1 MRCLRPQAG
10 PCAQA
15 AATPAT
21 TPTLADLIAAL
32 LAPPVLPALALVAG
46 APALAPLAGDPSGAP
61 AVVASPPLGA
71 NLLAY
76 PSTLS
81 LPLLASAAALVVVPP
96 GYVAPAFLSGFTVV
110 GAPRLL
116 G

>member
-1 MRCLRPQAG
+1 MLRPQAG
-10 PCAQA
+10 PWVQA
-15 AATPAT
+15 AAAPAT
-21 TPTLADLIAAL
+21 TPTLGDLIAAL
-32 LAPPVLPALALVAG
+32 LAPPELPALAAVAG

-81 LPLLASAAALVVVPP
+81 LPLLASAAALVAVPP
-96 GYVAPAFLSGFTVV
+96 GYNVPAFLRGFTLV
-110 GAPRLL
+110 GAHRLL

>member
-1 MRCLRPQAG
+1 MLRPQAG
-10 PCAQA
+10 PWVQA

-21 TPTLADLIAAL
+21 TPTLGELIAAL
-32 LAPPVLPALALVAG
+32 LAPPVLPALAVVAG

-76 PSTLS
+76 PATLS

-96 GYVAPAFLSGFTVV
+96 GYTAPPFLSGFTVV